1 MEPQARPIPATYEE
15 LAQAMILP
23 LLKPE
28 LTAAQV
34 FEGLEL
40 AKRYGIGCAM
50 VRPCDIDLAVRTLGS
65 AVRAGA
71 AAGFPHGSASTAVKL
86 YEIRDL
92 LRRGAR
98 EIAMVAPIPK
108 LVSREFP
115 YVQTELLQASEA
127 CRKEGATL
135 TIILENAYFT
145 DEMKIVACRCAERAE
160 AHAVATSTG
169 LADPG
174 YTLEDIGLMRKH
186 LPEETGIEAWG
197 AIDTVERVLEL
208 HAAGCARFATSA
220 ADRVLAE
227 WKGRLAGTEEI
238 GA

>member
-1 MEPQARPIPATYEE
+1 MEPQARPVPASYED
-15 LAQAMILP
+15 LAQSIVLP

-40 AKRYGIGCAM
+40 AKRYGMGCVM
-50 VRPCDIDLAVRTLGS
+50 VRPCDIDPAVRTLERSG
-65 AVRAGA
+65 VRAGA
-71 AAGFPHGSASTAVKL
+71 AAGFPHGSESTAVKL

-98 EIAMVAPIPK
+98 EIGMVAPIPK

-135 TIILENAYFT
+135 TVVLENAYFT

-169 LADPG
+169 LASPG
-174 YTLEDIGLMRKH
+174 YTLEDIALLRKH
-186 LPEETGIEAWG
+186 LPEETGVEAWG
-197 AIDTVERVLEL
+197 EIETVERLLEL
-208 HAAGCARFATSA
+208 HAAGCTRFATSA
-220 ADRVLAE
+220 AAEVLEE
-227 WKGRLAGTEEI
+227 WKGRLATS
-238 GA
+238 AP